1 MIEPGLDLPGR
12 IRYQLPGN
20 SGSTILTAR
29 FRPARRKRVASYRLG
44 PPHLPPVSGRRS
56 AIVSR
61 RSGNEWPVPFVS
73 GRATFVLA
81 ALALEASGCNLAP
94 RQEVDECHRLSQ
106 TLRSENAGLR
116 DQMLVLR
123 SQNQDFSERAV
134 DDARRIAQLET
145 SNEQLETSVQAYQDE
160 RTRLETAY
168 KQLRASLPGSLR
180 PISSNQ
186 EGGRQLASPRESSAA
201 GSAD

>member
-1 MIEPGLDLPGR
+1 M
-12 IRYQLPGN
+12 
-20 SGSTILTAR
+20 
-29 FRPARRKRVASYRLG
+29 
-44 PPHLPPVSGRRS
+44 
-56 AIVSR
+56 
-61 RSGNEWPVPFVS
+61 
-73 GRATFVLA
+73 LA

-106 TLRSENAGLR
+106 ALRSENAGLR

-186 EGGRQLASPRESSAA
+186 EGGRQLASPKSQARPDRPTETEPRPEHDPDIQQAEASAPVPETA
-201 GSAD
+201 VPAHLSKSTRAATPGFPPGQKDHPITRTTPPRRPTTLDLASPRLA